1 MIHQLAYNQP
11 MEIVDSHCH
20 IDVAAF
26 DADRDQVLADCHG
39 VGVTRLVVPAVA
51 AAGWDKLLGVC
62 RGNAG
67 LYPALGLH
75 PVYVD
80 QHRQQDL
87 DALAS
92 RINSE
97 PDVVAVGEIGLDFF
111 LAELDRQRQLDL
123 FDAQLQIAK
132 SANLPV
138 ILHVRKAHAQVIELL
153 KKCRVRGGV
162 VHAFN
167 GSLEQAKEY
176 IGLGFK
182 LGFGGML
189 SYERSRKLHLLAKA
203 LPLDAMVLETD
214 APDMPGA
221 GHAGQRNSPQFL
233 LEYLTALAE
242 LRQENIEHVA
252 EVTTQNAIAV
262 LGLN

>member
-26 DADRDQVLADCHG
+26 DADRDDVLANCYCL
-39 VGVTRLVVPAVA
+39 GVTRLVVPAIA
-51 AAGWDKLLGVC
+51 AAGWDKLLSVC

-75 PVYVD
+75 PVYLD
-80 QHRQQDL
+80 QHSQRDL
-87 DALAS
+87 DALER
-92 RINSE
+92 RISNE
-97 PDVVAVGEIGLDFF
+97 PDVIAVGEIGLDFF

-123 FDAQLQIAK
+123 FEAQLEIAK
-132 SANLPV
+132 NASLPV

-153 KKCRVRGGV
+153 KKQCVKGGI

-176 IGLGFK
+176 MSLGFK

-189 SYERSRKLHLLAKA
+189 SYERSRKLHRLAKA
-203 LPLDAMVLETD
+203 LPLEAIVLETD
-214 APDMPGA
+214 APDMAGA
-221 GHAGQRNSPQFL
+221 GYAGQRNSPQFL
-233 LEYLTALAE
+233 PEYLTALAK
-242 LRQENIEHVA
+242 LKQESIEHVA
-252 EVTTQNAIAV
+252 EVTTRNAIDV